1 MFSYYEYTGDDFEG
15 DMAKKAELQV
25 SQDWQK
31 ATGEYR
37 EIMNGEERYLEL
49 EEIWHEDFKI

>member
-1 MFSYYEYTGDDFEG
+1 MFSYYEYTGDDFAV
-15 DMAKKAELQV
+15 DMAKKVELQV

-37 EIMNGEERYLEL
+37 EMMSEDKRFLEL
-49 EEIWHEDFKI
+49 EEIWHEDFEN